1 VTTTPEADRPPPAA
15 LAAGG
20 PDAARVWVPG
30 LRLTTVGLVLLITLA
45 ASEALAVATVMPL
58 VERDLGDLALYGW
71 VFSAFF
77 LGNLVGIVVA
87 GRAADRMR
95 PEVPLLAGLV
105 LFLVGLVAAAAA
117 PSMPVLVGARVLQ
130 GIGAGAIPAVA
141 YVCIARSYRPEAR
154 PRMLALLSTAWVV
167 PSLVGPGL
175 AGVVGEQ
182 VGWRWVF
189 GGLVPLV
196 VVAGMLAT
204 VGVRT
209 IAPPSEAAAS
219 AGPSLARAGQLVIGA
234 ALLLGG
240 LDALPAIGGVV
251 ATLAGLGV
259 GYDAF
264 RRLTPVGTL
273 RARPGLPA
281 TVLGKLVFMASFF
294 AVDTYIP
301 LALTDQ
307 RGVSATYAGLA
318 VTATSLAW
326 TAGSWVQERRIRRT
340 GPRPLVAAGFACVAV
355 GGVGM
360 AVVLAPA
367 VPVAVVFGCGIV
379 LGLGAGLTYPPLSA
393 STLASAAPGHEG
405 AASSSMQLAEV
416 LGVALG
422 AGIGGVAVAASE
434 SATGRVAPGLT
445 VVFVGAAALALA
457 STALAG
463 RLPHTVLRD
472 APRSDAG

>member
-175 AGVVGEQ
+175 AGVV
-182 VGWRWVF
+182 
-189 GGLVPLV
+189 
-196 VVAGMLAT
+196 
-204 VGVRT
+204 
-209 IAPPSEAAAS
+209 APPSEAAAS